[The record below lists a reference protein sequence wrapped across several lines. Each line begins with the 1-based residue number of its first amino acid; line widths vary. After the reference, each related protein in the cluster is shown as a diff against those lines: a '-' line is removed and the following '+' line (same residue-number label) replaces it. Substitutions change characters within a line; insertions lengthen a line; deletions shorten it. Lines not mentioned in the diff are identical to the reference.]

1 MTRRIKRHRK
11 LKTVDRNATDCCSR
25 LLYCYCSMFCLNCT
39 LCWCYNIVISGKI
52 LRSVRQK
59 LIAISGISLYRRSLY
74 RGFCPIHFTATFAG
88 TYLSLYRGYRY
99 IGVQLC
105 ISYFRNSYTKGC
117 QPYIAQD
124 RLVFRTTEWKVTH
137 TAYRE
142 YKSLAFVGGKG
153 ARTRQRELALT
164 T

>member
-1 MTRRIKRHRK
+1 
-11 LKTVDRNATDCCSR
+11 
-25 LLYCYCSMFCLNCT
+25 MFCLNCT
-39 LCWCYNIVISGKI
+39 LCWYYNIVISGKI

-99 IGVQLC
+99 IEDRCIGVQLC

-124 RLVFRTTEWKVTH
+124 RLVLRTTEWKVTH

-142 YKSLAFVGGKG
+142 YKSLAFAWRKRRKNK
-153 ARTRQRELALT
+153 ATWISINDIETELLLV
-164 T
+164 